1 MLNISQIQGKT
12 INPQT
17 LITSAIISL
26 FLILLGVFFSR
37 NLCRFPGRRQC
48 LAELLIGSF
57 KDIAKEGL
65 GEDWDKFFPL
75 IITLF
80 LFVLLSNWLGV
91 IPGLKSPTADLNTCL
106 GLGLMVFFV
115 SHLSAIRKNGVK
127 KYLKKY
133 FSPFPLLFPINVISE
148 LGKVISHSFRLFG
161 NMFGGAVIFAVVG
174 PIVFEISKTI
184 GVPLAIASPFLILLF
199 LILQVF
205 FGLFIGT
212 VQAFVFS
219 VLALTYIGYA
229 RE

>member
-1 MLNISQIQGKT
+1 MFNIE
-12 INPQT
+12 T

-184 GVPLAIASPFLILLF
+184 GVPLLISSPFLVLLF